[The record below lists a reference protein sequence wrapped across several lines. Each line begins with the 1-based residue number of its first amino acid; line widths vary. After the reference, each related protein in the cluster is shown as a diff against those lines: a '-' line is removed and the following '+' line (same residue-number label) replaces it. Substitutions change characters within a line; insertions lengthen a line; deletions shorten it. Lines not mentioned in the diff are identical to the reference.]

1 MSKKSKGVGL
11 GSTSRYGV
19 YEDAKSRLKHQTL
32 MQDYEELRRETDAM
46 RSKLEAAQHRKSILA
61 AEVRFLRKRYNNLA
75 EANNNMIL
83 PQHQNYCEQ
92 ASNSLK
98 QTKTPEEQILA
109 LVPERKKK
117 MKRQHVVEQVGPSLI
132 TDQTNKKT
140 PCGRKHDA
148 KSSST
153 VVLNLNHKG
162 KKRVRKEEIMAP
174 NMTTMLE
181 KKGKERMIYANDA
194 ALRSSTAGFD
204 LNQDC
209 GLSAKE
215 TSLRSRAPT
224 FDLNEIL
231 TEDEDFQMNVE
242 TVMLEE
248 AKRSFTRGI
257 IVNEEQ
263 QTQNDLKLAICRNSG
278 EGSSRVGKRKI
289 SWQDPVALRV

>member
-1 MSKKSKGVGL
+1 MSKKSKGVVL

-19 YEDAKSRLKHQTL
+19 YEDAMSRLKHETL

-83 PQHQNYCEQ
+83 PQDQNYCDQ

-98 QTKTPEEQILA
+98 QTKTREDQILA

-117 MKRQHVVEQVGPSLI
+117 MKKQHVVEQVGPSLI
-132 TDQTNKKT
+132 TDQTNKRT
-140 PCGRKHDA
+140 PCREQAA
-148 KSSST
+148 KRSST
-153 VVLNLNHKG
+153 VVLNLNHKE
-162 KKRVRKEEIMAP
+162 KKRVPKEEITAP
-174 NMTTMLE
+174 NTTTMLQ
-181 KKGKERMIYANDA
+181 KKGKERMICANDA

-257 IVNEEQ
+257 IVNEEHQ
-263 QTQNDLKLAICRNSG
+263 AQNDLKLAVCRNSG